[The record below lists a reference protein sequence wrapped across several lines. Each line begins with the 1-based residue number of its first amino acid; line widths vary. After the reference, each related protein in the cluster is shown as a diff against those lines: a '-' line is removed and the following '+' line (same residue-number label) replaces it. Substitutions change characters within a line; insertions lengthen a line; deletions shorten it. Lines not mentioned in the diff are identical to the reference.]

1 MAEIAVK
8 TIKCDSC
15 GASITGISTWKP
27 SVCDYCGS
35 EVIVELPAE
44 QASAVGQRP
53 RCVGF
58 RIDAAQAGERLKA
71 WLKSSFW
78 SPGDL
83 AATAR
88 TDEQAQIY
96 VPAWE
101 AKVEVD
107 TSWQGARS
115 ETRYRRVSKTRMNPQ
130 TNQQE
135 RYEEDEEYKE
145 WFPASGSHHGS
156 YAEVINAS
164 GALTQEEI
172 SALMP
177 WDTGAEA
184 MEEDLADALN
194 SGRRMEEPSVS
205 EEEAVR
211 RAREIIEGRER
222 GECQKI
228 IERLDSAS
236 SRFGE
241 FVTQRV
247 IVPVWVFRYN
257 YKGKVQRAVMNGQ
270 TGELHGERPVSGL
283 KVALA
288 IGIPIAVIAAIVI
301 VSMLMK

>member
-8 TIKCDSC
+8 TIKCDAC

-35 EVIVELPAE
+35 EVIVELPA
-44 QASAVGQRP
+44 ASMSAVAERP

-58 RIDAAQAGERLKA
+58 RLDAAQAGERLRA

-88 TDEQAQIY
+88 TDEQAAIY

-101 AKVEVD
+101 AQVEVE
-107 TSWQGARS
+107 TAWQGARS
-115 ETRYRRVSKTRMNPQ
+115 ETRHRRVSKTRTNPQ
-130 TNQQE
+130 TGQTE
-135 RYEEDEEYKE
+135 RYEEDEAYQE
-145 WFPASGSHHGS
+145 WYPASGTRQGS

-164 GALTQEEI
+164 GALTQDEV

-194 SGRRMEEPSVS
+194 RGRRMEEPSVGA
-205 EEEAVR
+205 EEAVR

-222 GECQKI
+222 SECQTL

-236 SRFGE
+236 TRFGE
-241 FVTQRV
+241 FLTQRV

-288 IGIPIAVIAAIVI
+288 IGIPLAVIAAIVI

>member
-1 MAEIAVK
+1 MAEVAVK
-8 TIKCDSC
+8 TVKCSSC

-35 EVIVELPAE
+35 EVIVELPA
-44 QASAVGQRP
+44 QAESSVAQRP

-101 AKVEVD
+101 TKVDVE
-107 TSWQGARS
+107 TAWQGARS
-115 ETRYRRVSKTRMNPQ
+115 ETRYRRVSKTRTDSQ
-130 TNQQE
+130 TGRAE
-135 RYEEDEEYKE
+135 HYEEDEPYKE
-145 WFPASGSHHGS
+145 WFPTSGTHHGS
-156 YAEVINAS
+156 YVEVINAS
-164 GALTQEEI
+164 GALTQDEV
-172 SALMP
+172 SALTP

-184 MEEDLADALN
+184 MEEDLADALK

-211 RAREIIEGRER
+211 RARELIEGHER
-222 GECQKI
+222 SECQKL
-228 IERLDSAS
+228 IERLDSAAT
-236 SRFGE
+236 RFGE

-257 YKGKVQRAVMNGQ
+257 YRGKVQRAVMNGQ

-288 IGIPIAVIAAIVI
+288 IGIPLAIIAVIVI
-301 VSMLMK
+301 VSMLKG